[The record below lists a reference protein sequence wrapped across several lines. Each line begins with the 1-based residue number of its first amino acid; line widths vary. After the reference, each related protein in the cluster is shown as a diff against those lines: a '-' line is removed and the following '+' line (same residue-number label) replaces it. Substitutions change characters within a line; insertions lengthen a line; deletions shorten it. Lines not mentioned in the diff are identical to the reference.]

1 MDEICQNFSNR
12 HNIQTKVVMKV
23 WEKPETSKAAFYVE
37 NSHTYCWPEWW
48 TQSGS
53 QMRWLLALGRL
64 LSMTQTGCWEAQP
77 GNEAF
82 GKVAGGTKAFQGFN
96 KRFAGRHAPFLP
108 TKAVQVVTSWLVLGV
123 TRNLGR
129 IL

>member
-1 MDEICQNFSNR
+1 
-12 HNIQTKVVMKV
+12 
-23 WEKPETSKAAFYVE
+23 
-37 NSHTYCWPEWW
+37 
-48 TQSGS
+48 
-53 QMRWLLALGRL
+53 MRWVLALGRL
-64 LSMTQTGCWEAQP
+64 LSMTQTACWEVQP

-96 KRFAGRHAPFLP
+96 KRFAGRHVPNPPLAFLP
-108 TKAVQVVTSWLVLGV
+108 TKAVQVVTSWLVVGV